1 MLVVASRQIS
11 KYKNNANDEVT
22 VMPVYNKLVR
32 DKIPSIINKSGKLA
46 QICILSDAEYQ
57 DALSEKLN
65 EEIEELIEAQTRE
78 ERLEE
83 ADDVLTVL
91 EAFLCHYGLT
101 MQEVEQ
107 VKVNKEVSH
116 GGFSQRIFLEEVK

>member
-1 MLVVASRQIS
+1 
-11 KYKNNANDEVT
+11 
-22 VMPVYNKLVR
+22 MPVYNKLVR